1 MCVAVTAFL
10 CLPHT
15 ATAESGREGDWT
27 LPEAERFSQS
37 FELKDTN
44 ILPNPTVM
52 DSGGDFIY
60 RPEAADAMKS
70 ELLKGHAI
78 AITYYADQS
87 MPEMSREDL
96 RAILENALYAYGD
109 YYTEEDIEF
118 YLDAA
123 TGVTDLSALSRE
135 ELEYLIKL
143 RAFINDIAD
152 LPYDLSAMRADE
164 LILIFQSRVFG
175 APYDELVADAGR
187 DGYLSFI
194 GEDPVIYAQ
203 YTYQMEASN
212 HAACIVGWDDT
223 CWRTTRQKESCDS
236 CGRRRDY
243 GCVPADCTSNRNQEM
258 HFLQGGVT

>member
-1 MCVAVTAFL
+1 MRRRKNSRAPTLMCVAVTAFL

-15 ATAESGREGDWT
+15 AMAESGREGDWT

-96 RAILENALYAYGD
+96 
-109 YYTEEDIEF
+109 
-118 YLDAA
+118 
-123 TGVTDLSALSRE
+123 
-135 ELEYLIKL
+135 
-143 RAFINDIAD
+143 
-152 LPYDLSAMRADE
+152 SAMTADE

>member
-1 MCVAVTAFL
+1 
-10 CLPHT
+10 
-15 ATAESGREGDWT
+15 
-27 LPEAERFSQS
+27 
-37 FELKDTN
+37 
-44 ILPNPTVM
+44 M

-152 LPYDLSAMRADE
+152 LPYDLSAMTVDE

-212 HAACIVGWDDT
+212 HAACR
-223 CWRTTRQKESCDS
+223 RTARQI
-236 CGRRRDY
+236 
-243 GCVPADCTSNRNQEM
+243 RNQEM

>member
-1 MCVAVTAFL
+1 MLDAGVSFYMSTSSLAAGVGVL
-10 CLPHT
+10 
-15 ATAESGREGDWT
+15 AEEYAPYCNAEGNDLREGDWT

-70 ELLKGHAI
+70 KLLKGHAI

-143 RAFINDIAD
+143 RA
-152 LPYDLSAMRADE
+152 
-164 LILIFQSRVFG
+164 
-175 APYDELVADAGR
+175 
-187 DGYLSFI
+187 
-194 GEDPVIYAQ
+194 
-203 YTYQMEASN
+203 
-212 HAACIVGWDDT
+212 
-223 CWRTTRQKESCDS
+223 
-236 CGRRRDY
+236 
-243 GCVPADCTSNRNQEM
+243 
-258 HFLQGGVT
+258 GGLHVK